1 MSALKKGF
9 KVWVAEAMSNVS
21 AIEVDNAKNLL
32 NDHQVQFIDVRDP
45 NEWENTGLIPGAAAA
60 SRGMLE
66 FLADPDSPYYND
78 AFNSRRTLVLYCAK
92 GPRSALSAW
101 RLKQMGFAQV
111 SYLNGGIEA
120 WLGAGGSTEPYPA
133 D

>member
-1 MSALKKGF
+1 MSELKKGF

-21 AIEVDNAKNLL
+21 AIEVDHAKTLL
-32 NDHQVQFIDVRDP
+32 NDQQVQFIDVRDP
-45 NEWENTGLIPGAAAA
+45 NEWTNSGLIPGAVGA

-78 AFNSRRTLVLYCAK
+78 AFDTHRTLVLYCAK

-101 RLKQMGFAQV
+101 RLKQMGFTQV

-120 WLGAGGSTEPYPA
+120 WLGAGGSTESYPA
-133 D
+133 K